1 MHVGTAL
8 QTVWRIFHAESK
20 WVNLLILMLA
30 SFYMHDNFNCCEAAR
45 LNKPLENA
53 TRVFSHRQLCLKYV
67 HYFKVRFKCI
77 ISGYQ
82 ILSNQQQNYQGLVGV
97 QQSQNQNLVSGQHN
111 NIGNQI
117 QGVIVPY
124 PSVPSYQVGNV
135 FITFQWLF
143 WGFEC
148 WGFL

>member
-1 MHVGTAL
+1 MISS
-8 QTVWRIFHAESK
+8 TVVKLPET
-20 WVNLLILMLA
+20 
-30 SFYMHDNFNCCEAAR
+30 
-45 LNKPLENA
+45 NKPLENA
-53 TRVFSHRQLCLKYV
+53 TRVFLNRQLCLKCV

-82 ILSNQQQNYQGLVGV
+82 ILPNQQQNYQGLVGV

-135 FITFQWLF
+135 FTTFQWLF
-143 WGFEC
+143 CGFEC
-148 WGFL
+148 WGFLWVFCFMVEMVESCKQVSKVTLGTEAEDTNP